1 VAIPYNKR
9 TCDCGAL
16 RPAAI
21 GQEVVLAGWVN
32 NYRDHGDNLVFID
45 LRDRGGITQ
54 CRFNVDTDPQATK
67 VARTL
72 RKEDCIVV
80 RGEVISR
87 GENVNPKLP
96 TGQIE
101 VSIHEVELLNKS
113 LTPPFEVAD
122 HVEAG
127 EDLRLKYRF
136 LDLRRPV
143 MQKSMI
149 LRHRVLQAFRHFFYN
164 EGFLEVETPI
174 LTKSTPEG
182 ARDYLVPSRV
192 FPGSFYAL
200 PQSPQLFKQLLMIS
214 GFDRYMQ
221 IARCFRDEDLRADR
235 QPEFTQVDLEMAFVD
250 MEDVLDVTERSLA
263 YAWKE
268 ILGVEVAVPFQRMSY
283 DDAMRDYG
291 IDRPD
296 LRYDLKLIDVTAVAQ
311 KTDFQVFQ
319 SAVATGGVVKAIC
332 LPGGAEMTRKETDG
346 LTAEIQGIGAGGLPL
361 TKVIAGEGGKP
372 ELQTGIAK
380 FLAPV
385 TDELVQAV
393 GAKVGDAIFFGCGKF
408 GQVSKYL
415 AWLRTTLAQRR
426 GLIPKDRWEF
436 PWVIDMPMFEFSEED
451 QRWVSMHH
459 PFTMP
464 RDEDLDKLESD
475 PGAVRAKSY
484 DPVVNG
490 VELASGSIR
499 IHDRAVQNRVFRM
512 LGLSEDEAHAKF
524 EHLLNALQYGAPPH
538 GGLALGLDRIVMLMT
553 GTDNIRDV
561 IAFPKT
567 QRAYCP
573 LTECPS
579 PVDDKQLVELSI
591 DLAAALK
598 AKQAAADSRARGSQ
612 AQSENRGPE
621 SDAIS

>member
-1 VAIPYNKR
+1 MAIPYNKR

-16 RPAAI
+16 RPSDV
-21 GQEVVLAGWVN
+21 GKPVTLAGWVN

-54 CRFNVDTDPQATK
+54 CRFNVDTDPQATR

-87 GENVNPKLP
+87 GENINPKLP
-96 TGQIE
+96 TGHIE
-101 VSIHEVELLNKS
+101 VSVHEVELLNKS

-127 EDLRLKYRF
+127 EDHRLKYRF
-136 LDLRRPV
+136 LDLRRPT
-143 MQKSMI
+143 MQRTMI
-149 LRHRVLQAFRHFFYN
+149 VRHRVLQCFRNFFYN
-164 EGFLEVETPI
+164 EGFLEIETPI

-182 ARDYLVPSRV
+182 ARDYLIPSRV
-192 FPGSFYAL
+192 FPGEFYAL
-200 PQSPQLFKQLLMIS
+200 PQSPQLFKQLLMMS

-250 MEDVLDVTERSLA
+250 LEDVLDVTERSLA
-263 YAWKE
+263 VVWKE
-268 ILGVEVAVPFQRMSY
+268 TLGVEVPVPFRRMSY
-283 DDAMRDYG
+283 DEAMRDYG

-296 LRYDLKLIDVTAVAQ
+296 LRFDLKLLDVSDVVRASTFNI
-311 KTDFQVFQ
+311 FQQ
-319 SAVATGGVVKAIC
+319 ALAAGGIVKAIR

-346 LTAEIQGIGAGGLPL
+346 LTVEIQGIGAGGLPM
-361 TKVIAGEGGKP
+361 TKVVAGQGGAP
-372 ELQTGIAK
+372 ELQTGIGK

-385 TDELVQAV
+385 ADELIRAT
-393 GAKVGDAIFFGCGKF
+393 GAEIGDALFFACGKF
-408 GQVSKYL
+408 ENVSKHL
-415 AWLRTTLAQRR
+415 AWLRSTLAQRR

-436 PWVIDMPMFEFSEED
+436 LWVIDVPMFEYSEED
-451 QRWVSMHH
+451 GRWVSMHH

-464 RDEDLDKLESD
+464 REEDLDRLESD
-475 PGAVRAKSY
+475 PGSVRAKSY

-499 IHDRAVQNRVFRM
+499 IHDQAIQNRVFRA
-512 LGLSEDEAHAKF
+512 LGISEAEAHAKF
-524 EHLLNALQYGAPPH
+524 EHLLTALQYGAPPH
-538 GGLALGLDRIVMLMT
+538 GGLALGLDRIIMLLT

-579 PVDDKQLVELSI
+579 PVDDKQLAELGI
-591 DLAAALK
+591 DLAASVK
-598 AKQAAADSRARGSQ
+598 AKLAAAQ
-612 AQSENRGPE
+612 TM
-621 SDAIS
+621 

>member
-1 VAIPYNKR
+1 MASFYNKR
-9 TCDCGAL
+9 TCDCGTL
-16 RPAAI
+16 RSADVGKNVI
-21 GQEVVLAGWVN
+21 LAGWVH

-45 LRDRGGITQ
+45 LRDRGGLTQ
-54 CRFNVDTDPQATK
+54 CRFNVDTDPEATK
-67 VARTL
+67 LARTL
-72 RKEDCIVV
+72 RKEDVIAV

-96 TGQIE
+96 TGEIE
-101 VSIHEVELLNKS
+101 VSIHELDVLNKS
-113 LTPPFEVAD
+113 QTPPFEVAD
-122 HVEAG
+122 HVEAN

-136 LDLRRPV
+136 LDLRRGP
-143 MQKSMI
+143 MQRAMMM
-149 LRHRVLQAFRHFFYN
+149 RHRVLQAFRHFFYS
-164 EGFLEVETPI
+164 EGFLEIETPI

-192 FPGSFYAL
+192 FPGEFYAL

-250 MEDVLDVTERSLA
+250 TDDVLDVTERSLA

-268 ILGVEVAVPFQRMSY
+268 IAGIEIPVPFPRMRY

-296 LRYDLKLIDVTAVAQ
+296 LRFDMKLVDVTEIGGKSDFKVFTGAVQA
-311 KTDFQVFQ
+311 
-319 SAVATGGVVKAIC
+319 GGVVKAIC
-332 LPGGAEMTRKETDG
+332 LPGGGEMTRKETDG
-346 LTAEIQGIGAGGLPL
+346 LTAEMQGIGAGGLPL

-380 FLAPV
+380 FLTPV
-385 TDELVQAV
+385 TAELIEAM
-393 GAKVGDAIFFGCGKF
+393 GANVGDAIFFGCGKF
-408 GQVSKYL
+408 LQVSKHL
-415 AWLRTTLAQRR
+415 AWLRTTLAERR
-426 GLIPKDRWEF
+426 GLIPENRWEF
-436 PWVIDMPMFEFSEED
+436 LWVIDVPMFERDEEES
-451 QRWVSMHH
+451 RWVAMHH

-464 RDEDLDKLESD
+464 KDEDLDKLESD

-490 VELASGSIR
+490 VELASGSVR
-499 IHDRAVQNRVFRM
+499 IHSQDVQNRIFRL
-512 LGLSEDEAHAKF
+512 LGIGEEEAHRKF

-538 GGLALGLDRIVMLMT
+538 GGLALGLDRIVMLLA

-567 QRAYCP
+567 QKASCP

-579 PVDDKQLVELSI
+579 IIDQKQLDELGI
-591 DLAAALK
+591 DLNAATK
-598 AKQAAADSRARGSQ
+598 AKQQ
-612 AQSENRGPE
+612 AKTN
-621 SDAIS
+621 